1 MCGNRA
7 VGQPAPRGLDRPG
20 ATRASWAAAMAA
32 WTHRQQALPKGALP
46 GVAPQGRPASQLR
59 TLAMIARSAQW
70 ETAQSLQRPLLGTR
84 WSRRMEAPHTMSAAE
99 PASTGMKPGWRIRTI
114 LVPTEFSARSLEAVG
129 RAAVLARHHDA
140 TVTILHVIDINPPSA
155 PTHVGAAGDL
165 MRQLWATGIAGLR
178 RLTESLAQEQTKVRA
193 RILEGLPAEVIIEN
207 SSGFDLLVI
216 GEQCPKSAWHLFSR
230 HTARRVIEGAVCPVM
245 MVHQQTDRVGPTFF
259 AKGHRGP
266 R

>member
-1 MCGNRA
+1 
-7 VGQPAPRGLDRPG
+7 
-20 ATRASWAAAMAA
+20 
-32 WTHRQQALPKGALP
+32 
-46 GVAPQGRPASQLR
+46 
-59 TLAMIARSAQW
+59 MIARNEHSDS
-70 ETAQSLQRPLLGTR
+70 AQSLQRLLLGTR
-84 WSRRMEAPHTMSAAE
+84 LSRRMEAPHTMSAAE

-114 LVPTEFSARSLEAVG
+114 LVPTEFSARSLEAVA

-155 PTHVGAAGDL
+155 LTHAGTAQDL
-165 MRQLWATGIAGLR
+165 MRQLWATGVAGLR

-230 HTARRVIEGAVCPVM
+230 HTARRVIEWAVCPVM